1 MTQYATML
9 VSLFPQRL
17 VLVLALLAPFV
28 LLPAASQAQSA
39 QSVVE
44 QARSKMIDMY
54 SSVDHFMVKTDSYTS
69 YNRVVSKDGEKQI
82 ETQIGSMR
90 GDASGGAMGGSNVNT
105 MRQMDALAQ
114 HGTYQGTKA
123 LDGIDCHVILLD
135 DPSKLDTRMSGSEQ
149 VTYYIGASDHLIH
162 GMDMAMNDGTGVEM
176 RMKEYQNYDG
186 IMYPSRM
193 EMTMIQSDEAR
204 AQQMKEMEE
213 QLKQMPEAMRKR
225 IKSQIE
231 QAQSMM
237 AGEPTIIATE
247 EVVVNGPL
255 PDGVFDN

>member
-1 MTQYATML
+1 MIQYATML
-9 VSLFPQRL
+9 ASVVSRRL
-17 VLVLALLAPFV
+17 VLLLSLLTPLA

-44 QARSKMIDMY
+44 QAQSKMIKMY

-69 YNRVVSKDGEKQI
+69 YNRVVTKDGEKQI
-82 ETQIGSMR
+82 ETQIGRMR
-90 GDASGGAMGGSNVNT
+90 GDASGGTMGGSNVNA

-114 HGTYQGTKA
+114 HGTYQGTKVLA
-123 LDGIDCHVILLD
+123 GVDCHVILLD
-135 DPSKLDTRMSGSEQ
+135 DPSKLDARMSEAEQ
-149 VTYYIGASDHLIH
+149 ATYYIGASDHLVH
-162 GMDMAMNDGTGVEM
+162 GMDMAMSDGTSMEM
-176 RMKEYQNYDG
+176 RMQEYKNYDG

-193 EMTMIQSDEAR
+193 EMTMVQGTEAQK
-204 AQQMKEMEE
+204 QQMKEMEE

-225 IKSQIE
+225 FKSQIE

-237 AGEPTIIATE
+237 AGEPTVVATE

-255 PDGVFDN
+255 PDGVFDD